1 MSKPPVTDAARSG
14 QSTFDGDKAQAL
26 IPQARLAGPMPWV
39 LAIMVALTVLAA
51 GAGLSLGNLAG
62 EAQAE
67 LSGGATVQILE
78 ADPAQR
84 SAQADAAQEVIQALD
99 GVRESRQ
106 IPQEELDALLEPW
119 LGGSGTAETVPVPA
133 LIDVR
138 LDGKAD
144 DAAIAQL
151 RGAVAEVAPDARV
164 DAQSSWLQPVFNAL
178 ASLQYLALALVML
191 LAVTSAAAVFLA
203 ARSALGNNRETIA
216 IVHLLGGT
224 DGQIA
229 QLFQRAVL
237 FDSVLGGIVG
247 LGLGLVAVL
256 GLGYQFAALDSG
268 MIASARLDWLD
279 WILIA
284 AIPIFGVMLA
294 VATARFTVLSAVRKM
309 L

>member
-1 MSKPPVTDAARSG
+1 MSTPPLTDAARSG
-14 QSTFDGDKAQAL
+14 QRSFEGAKAQAL

-62 EAQAE
+62 DARSE
-67 LSGGATVQILE
+67 LAGGATVQILQ
-78 ADPAQR
+78 ADPATRAEQ
-84 SAQADAAQEVIQALD
+84 AQAAQEALQAMPM
-99 GVRESRQ
+99 VEQSRQ
-106 IPQEELDALLEPW
+106 IPQDELDALLEPW
-119 LGGSGTAETVPVPA
+119 LGESGDAETVPVPA

-138 LDGKAD
+138 LEGRAD
-144 DAAIAQL
+144 DAAIERL
-151 RGAVAEVAPDARV
+151 RQRILQVAPDARV
-164 DAQSSWLQPVFNAL
+164 DAQSDWLQPVFSAL
-178 ASLQYLALALVML
+178 TSLQYVALALVLL

-203 ARSALGNNRETIA
+203 ARSALGNNRETIE

-229 QLFQRAVL
+229 QLFQRAIL
-237 FDSVLGGIVG
+237 RDSMIGGGVG
-247 LGLGLVAVL
+247 LLLGLAAVL

-268 MIASARLDWLD
+268 MIGGGGLDWLD

-284 AIPIFGVMLA
+284 LIPVLGVVLA
-294 VATARFTVLSAVRKM
+294 VATARFTVLSAVRRM

>member
-1 MSKPPVTDAARSG
+1 MSQPPVTDTASSG
-14 QSTFDGDKAQAL
+14 QASFDGNKAQAL

-51 GAGLSLGNLAG
+51 GAGLSLGNLTSDAR
-62 EAQAE
+62 AE
-67 LSGGATVQILE
+67 LAGGATVQILQ
-78 ADPAQR
+78 ADLAGR
-84 SAQADAAQEVIQALD
+84 AAQADAAQEVLQAMPI
-99 GVRESRQ
+99 VAQSRQ

-119 LGGSGTAETVPVPA
+119 LGGSSEAETVPVPA

-138 LDGKAD
+138 LGGQATPDAIEAMRMQLAD
-144 DAAIAQL
+144 
-151 RGAVAEVAPDARV
+151 VAPDARI

-178 ASLQYLALALVML
+178 ASLQYLALALVLL

-203 ARSALGNNRETIA
+203 ARSALGNNRETIE

-237 FDSVLGGIVG
+237 FDSVLGGMVG
-247 LGLGLVAVL
+247 LILGLAAVL
-256 GLGYQFAALDSG
+256 GLGYQFSALDSG
-268 MIASARLDWLD
+268 MIASAGLGWLD
-279 WILIA
+279 WMLIA
-284 AIPIFGVMLA
+284 AIPIVGVVLA